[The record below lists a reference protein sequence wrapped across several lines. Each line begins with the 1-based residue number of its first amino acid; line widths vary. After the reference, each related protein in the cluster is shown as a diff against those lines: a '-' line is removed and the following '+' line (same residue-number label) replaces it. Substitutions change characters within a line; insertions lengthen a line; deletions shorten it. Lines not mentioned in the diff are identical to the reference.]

1 MLPNLEQL
9 EQELAALNAREEV
22 LHEEL
27 SVLLSNQD
35 SFERQMISIKNLTP
49 ALQIITQDAHNLSN
63 TITFTAA
70 LADNISSKV
79 RELDVTKSRV
89 VACLQRANDI
99 IDLKKCT
106 DGVKKALEDEEYEQ
120 AAAHIH
126 RYLNIDAASLQLSSD
141 PAEGSSLH
149 QALLSLDDAEK
160 KLKSI
165 VNIKF
170 DQAVETGNLP
180 EAMRFFKIF
189 PLLNLHRI
197 GLEKFCKHLCLQI
210 NDHGE
215 KMLKKTLEVPFNHK
229 RYPVL
234 YSDYLTNLFEYIA
247 DIVEAYQPLV
257 ETYYGHGK
265 LFNFISML
273 QSACDKQVERAMKS
287 FKSQR
292 QFDSIFRRIQNASL
306 LSSRTTSTNPN
317 VSDLSSNSTTSTNPT
332 ADRIDPRELD
342 DFLAEVTLINA
353 SCELYLR
360 FIRRRLNADCEEAFP
375 LENEMKTDEC
385 LKQLKEIERFVNQSG
400 LSRILHEFI
409 GQYIIIEDYFMR
421 ESIYKALLIDSP
433 NMVDDVFFIL
443 RKCLKRT
450 ISSSNV
456 EGICAMLN
464 HAVSIIDTAYREQ
477 LHTRL
482 RAGYPSGFDLSQAYT
497 VIQSSIQMGKLQSN
511 DVEKVKMSFLQTFN
525 NTEITF
531 TNLHTLK
538 TLLDEE
544 LKKVYTS
551 NENHKAKLSTCLN
564 EFHSAAN
571 RFKDLIEFACQQL
584 SISAIRPRV
593 KTLMDAYITINHK
606 LSEDEFSIF
615 EATDPFIQNFIF
627 QLDGIFLSFKT
638 ILSSANYDRLISA
651 STNEIVLI
659 WEKVLLKCVFNR
671 LGGLQFDKEV
681 RILMTYLTNATT
693 LAIRDK
699 FQRLTQIATLLSLE
713 KLKEINDYWDPTSGK
728 ITWRLTP
735 SEVRQILN
743 LRSDFRSEDIRT
755 LKL

>member
-1 MLPNLEQL
+1 MM
-9 EQELAALNAREEV
+9 V
-22 LHEEL
+22 
-27 SVLLSNQD
+27 
-35 SFERQMISIKNLTP
+35 
-49 ALQIITQDAHNLSN
+49 
-63 TITFTAA
+63 
-70 LADNISSKV
+70 
-79 RELDVTKSRV
+79 
-89 VACLQRANDI
+89 
-99 IDLKKCT
+99 
-106 DGVKKALEDEEYEQ
+106 
-120 AAAHIH
+120 
-126 RYLNIDAASLQLSSD
+126 LSS
-141 PAEGSSLH
+141 
-149 QALLSLDDAEK
+149 
-160 KLKSI
+160 
-165 VNIKF
+165 
-170 DQAVETGNLP
+170 
-180 EAMRFFKIF
+180 FFF
-189 PLLNLHRI
+189 
-197 GLEKFCKHLCLQI
+197 FCL
-210 NDHGE
+210 
-215 KMLKKTLEVPFNHK
+215 
-229 RYPVL
+229 
-234 YSDYLTNLFEYIA
+234 
-247 DIVEAYQPLV
+247 
-257 ETYYGHGK
+257 GHGK